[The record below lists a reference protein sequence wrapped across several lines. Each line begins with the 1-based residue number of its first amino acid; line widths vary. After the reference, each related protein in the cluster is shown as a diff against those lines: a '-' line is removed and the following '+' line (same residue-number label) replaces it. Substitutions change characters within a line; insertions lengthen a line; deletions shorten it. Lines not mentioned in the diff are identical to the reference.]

1 MIISYLLSGD
11 FETALINFLVLAF
24 VVLCINP
31 IHEYAHAFAAYKLGD
46 NTAKLQGRLTL
57 NPLASFD
64 LFGTLMFL
72 LVGIGWAKP
81 VPINSRNFKKVSQRT
96 GVVITAAA
104 GPLSNLIA
112 AFISTLVVAAIYR
125 FAPYSDAFYYVR
137 IAFLLLAQINIMLA
151 VFNLI
156 PLPPLDGSRIAA
168 GVLPDKIYFKI
179 FKYDNIIRNALMGF
193 MLLAMILNRFDI
205 DLFYPIRW
213 VENVVLSGFL
223 NLSCL
228 IFGVTV

>member
-11 FETALINFLVLAF
+11 FETALINLFVLLF
-24 VVLCINP
+24 VVVCINP
-31 IHEYAHAFAAYKLGD
+31 IHEYAHALAAYKLGD
-46 NTAKLQGRLTL
+46 NTAKSMGRLTV

-81 VPINSRNFKKVSQRT
+81 VPINPRNFKKVPQKA
-96 GVVITAAA
+96 GMVITAAA
-104 GPLSNLIA
+104 GPLSNLIV
-112 AFISTLVVAAIYR
+112 AFISALVVGAVEK
-125 FAPYSDAFYYVR
+125 FAPVGNVTEYISLAFVM
-137 IAFLLLAQINIMLA
+137 LVQINVLLA

-168 GVLPDKIYFKI
+168 GILPDKIYFKL

-193 MLLAMILNRFDI
+193 LLLSMLLNRFGI
-205 DLFYPIRW
+205 DLLFPMRW
-213 VENVVLSGFL
+213 LESAIAKGMLQLSF
-223 NLSCL
+223 L
-228 IFGVTV
+228 IFGIQ

>member
-11 FETALINFLVLAF
+11 FETALINLFVLLF
-24 VVLCINP
+24 VVVCINP
-31 IHEYAHAFAAYKLGD
+31 IHEYAHALAAYKLGD
-46 NTAKLQGRLTL
+46 NTAKSMGRLTV

-81 VPINSRNFKKVSQRT
+81 VPINPRNFKKVSQKA
-96 GVVITAAA
+96 VMVITAAA
-104 GPLSNLIA
+104 GPLSNLIV
-112 AFISTLVVAAIYR
+112 AFISALVVGAVEK
-125 FAPYSDAFYYVR
+125 FAPVGSVTEYISLAFVM
-137 IAFLLLAQINIMLA
+137 LVQINVLLA

-168 GVLPDKIYFKI
+168 GILPDKIYFKL

-193 MLLAMILNRFDI
+193 LLLSMLLNRFRI
-205 DLFYPIRW
+205 DLLFPMRW
-213 VENVVLSGFL
+213 LESAIAKGMLQLS
-223 NLSCL
+223 SL
-228 IFGVTV
+228 IFGIQ

>member
-11 FETALINFLVLAF
+11 FETALINLFVLLF
-24 VVLCINP
+24 VVVCINP
-31 IHEYAHAFAAYKLGD
+31 IHEYAHALAAYKLGD
-46 NTAKLQGRLTL
+46 NTAKSMGRLTV

-81 VPINSRNFKKVSQRT
+81 VPINPRNFKKVPQKA
-96 GVVITAAA
+96 GMVITAAA
-104 GPLSNLIA
+104 GPLSNLIV
-112 AFISTLVVAAIYR
+112 AFISALVVGAVEK
-125 FAPYSDAFYYVR
+125 FAPVGSVTEYISLAFVM
-137 IAFLLLAQINIMLA
+137 LVQINVLLA

-168 GVLPDKIYFKI
+168 GILPDKIYFKL

-193 MLLAMILNRFDI
+193 LLLSMLLNRFRI
-205 DLFYPIRW
+205 DLLFPMRW
-213 VENVVLSGFL
+213 LESAIAKGMLQLS
-223 NLSCL
+223 SL
-228 IFGVTV
+228 IFGIQ

>member
-11 FETALINFLVLAF
+11 FETALINLFVLLF
-24 VVLCINP
+24 VVVCINP
-31 IHEYAHAFAAYKLGD
+31 IHEYAHALAAYKLGD
-46 NTAKLQGRLTL
+46 NTAKSMGRLTV

-81 VPINSRNFKKVSQRT
+81 VPINPRNFKKVPQKA
-96 GVVITAAA
+96 GMVITAAA
-104 GPLSNLIA
+104 GPLSNLIV
-112 AFISTLVVAAIYR
+112 AFISALVVGAVEK
-125 FAPYSDAFYYVR
+125 FAPVGSVTEYISLAFVM
-137 IAFLLLAQINIMLA
+137 LVQINVLLA

-168 GVLPDKIYFKI
+168 GILPDKIYFKL

-193 MLLAMILNRFDI
+193 LLLSMLLNRFRI
-205 DLFYPIRW
+205 DLLFPMRW
-213 VENVVLSGFL
+213 LESAIAKGMLQLSF
-223 NLSCL
+223 L
-228 IFGVTV
+228 IFGIQ

>member
-11 FETALINFLVLAF
+11 FETALINLFVLLF
-24 VVLCINP
+24 VVVCINP
-31 IHEYAHAFAAYKLGD
+31 IHEYAHALAAYKLGD
-46 NTAKLQGRLTL
+46 NTAKSMGRLTV

-81 VPINSRNFKKVSQRT
+81 VPINPRNFKKVPQKA
-96 GVVITAAA
+96 GMVITAAA
-104 GPLSNLIA
+104 GPLSNLIV
-112 AFISTLVVAAIYR
+112 AFISALVVGAVEK
-125 FAPYSDAFYYVR
+125 FAPVGSVTEYISLAFVM
-137 IAFLLLAQINIMLA
+137 LVQINVLLA

-168 GVLPDKIYFKI
+168 GILSDKIYFKL

-193 MLLAMILNRFDI
+193 LLLSMLLNRFGI
-205 DLFYPIRW
+205 DLLFPMRW
-213 VENVVLSGFL
+213 LESAIAKGMLQLSF
-223 NLSCL
+223 L
-228 IFGVTV
+228 IFGIQ

>member
-11 FETALINFLVLAF
+11 FETALINLFVLLF
-24 VVLCINP
+24 VVVCINP
-31 IHEYAHAFAAYKLGD
+31 IHEYAHALAAYKLGD
-46 NTAKLQGRLTL
+46 NTAKSMGRLTV

-81 VPINSRNFKKVSQRT
+81 VPINPRNFKKVPQKA
-96 GVVITAAA
+96 GMVITAAA
-104 GPLSNLIA
+104 GPLSNLIV
-112 AFISTLVVAAIYR
+112 AFISALVVGAVEK
-125 FAPYSDAFYYVR
+125 FAPVGSVTEYISLAFVM
-137 IAFLLLAQINIMLA
+137 LVQINVLLA

-168 GVLPDKIYFKI
+168 GILPDKIYFKL

-193 MLLAMILNRFDI
+193 LLLSMLLNRFGI
-205 DLFYPIRW
+205 DLLFPMRW
-213 VENVVLSGFL
+213 LESAIAKGMLQLSF
-223 NLSCL
+223 L
-228 IFGVTV
+228 IFGIQ

>member
-11 FETALINFLVLAF
+11 FETALINLFVLLF
-24 VVLCINP
+24 VVVCINP
-31 IHEYAHAFAAYKLGD
+31 IHEYAHALAAYKLGD
-46 NTAKLQGRLTL
+46 NTAKSMGRLTV

-81 VPINSRNFKKVSQRT
+81 VPINPRNFKKVPQKA
-96 GVVITAAA
+96 GMVITAAA
-104 GPLSNLIA
+104 GPLSNLIV
-112 AFISTLVVAAIYR
+112 AFISALVVGAVEK
-125 FAPYSDAFYYVR
+125 FAPVGSVTEYIRLAFVM
-137 IAFLLLAQINIMLA
+137 LVQINVLLA

-168 GVLPDKIYFKI
+168 GILPDKIYFKL

-193 MLLAMILNRFDI
+193 LLLSMLLNRFRI
-205 DLFYPIRW
+205 DLLFPMRW
-213 VENVVLSGFL
+213 LESAIAKGMLQLS
-223 NLSCL
+223 SL
-228 IFGVTV
+228 IFGIQ

>member
-11 FETALINFLVLAF
+11 FKTALINLFVLMF
-24 VVLCINP
+24 VVLFINP

-46 NTAKLQGRLTL
+46 KTAKNEGRLTL

-81 VPINSRNFKKVSQRT
+81 VPINPRNFKNQRLGT
-96 GVVITAAA
+96 VITAAA
-104 GPLSNLIA
+104 GPVSNLLFA
-112 AFISTLVVAAIYR
+112 LISCFVFTALTK
-125 FAPYSDAFYYVR
+125 FAPATEAVEYVRDAFL
-137 IAFLLLAQINIMLA
+137 ILATINIMLA

-156 PLPPLDGSRIAA
+156 PLPPLDGSRIIS

-205 DLFYPIRW
+205 DLFLPIRF
-213 VENVVLSGFL
+213 VENLILKGFL
-223 NLSCL
+223 ALSFM
-228 IFGVTV
+228 IFGMN